1 MALYNGIE
9 VPDNETARVAAVKS
23 YGVLGTPPEQDYDDI
38 VELAVAVTGCQVGYI
53 AFFDEA
59 YSRLKARYNIPLDR
73 PDRPRELSL
82 CSPTIMQTDLLIVP
96 DLSQEPR
103 YADLPAVKN
112 PPHAK
117 FYCAMPLINHEGYA
131 LGTLCVWDPEEKTL
145 TPEQQQSVRRLARL
159 LISKLEDRK
168 SALELEVEQGGL
180 VDALDNTKHKLTV
193 SKEILYNVFPDA
205 IAERLLAREPV
216 VPEYFDTATVMFVD
230 FANFSHLA
238 EVTAPRDLIDQ
249 LDNHFSAFDEI
260 VSRFGMV
267 KIKTVGDG
275 YLAVAGILRQRPDHG
290 VRTCNAA
297 LGIRDYVREVSAERR
312 RQGLVEWSIRTG
324 IHSGSLIAGKV
335 GRNRA
340 TYDVWGDGVN
350 VAKRLQEEC
359 EPDNIN
365 ISEATLGLVDR
376 FFVTESRGPIE
387 AKHKGLVEMHYL
399 LSARD
404 TMQGSD

>member
-193 SKEILYNVFPDA
+193 SEEILYNVFPDA

-216 VPEYFDTATVMFVD
+216 VPE
-230 FANFSHLA
+230 
-238 EVTAPRDLIDQ
+238 
-249 LDNHFSAFDEI
+249 
-260 VSRFGMV
+260 
-267 KIKTVGDG
+267 
-275 YLAVAGILRQRPDHG
+275 
-290 VRTCNAA
+290 
-297 LGIRDYVREVSAERR
+297 
-312 RQGLVEWSIRTG
+312 
-324 IHSGSLIAGKV
+324 
-335 GRNRA
+335 
-340 TYDVWGDGVN
+340 
-350 VAKRLQEEC
+350 
-359 EPDNIN
+359 
-365 ISEATLGLVDR
+365 
-376 FFVTESRGPIE
+376 
-387 AKHKGLVEMHYL
+387 
-399 LSARD
+399 
-404 TMQGSD
+404 